1 MRRLLQRCA
10 GVVFVADRVLIVLAM
25 VVFSA
30 AVAQQQGQPGQ
41 ATAPPAAGRGNF
53 GDNFTGKITVGNT
66 TDMRSSRIRFEAGA
80 RTNWHIHSAAQLLL
94 VEEGRGRLHELGSEI
109 KDLLPGQPV
118 LTRPN
123 VLHWHGAAP
132 DQPAVQFSVYTGTLE
147 WKQPV
152 SDDEYLGKK
161 AGSR

>member
-1 MRRLLQRCA
+1 MTHTFRIA
-10 GVVFVADRVLIVLAM
+10 SGVVLVAM
-25 VVFSA
+25 VAAASA
-30 AVAQQQGQPGQ
+30 AVAHQQGQPGQ
-41 ATAPPAAGRGNF
+41 AATPPGAGRGNF

-94 VEEGRGRLHELGSEI
+94 VEEGRGRLQELGSEI
-109 KDLLPGQPV
+109 RDLLPGQPV

-123 VLHWHGAAP
+123 VIHWHGAAP

-147 WKQPV
+147 WKAPV
-152 SDDEYLGKK
+152 TDDEYLGKK